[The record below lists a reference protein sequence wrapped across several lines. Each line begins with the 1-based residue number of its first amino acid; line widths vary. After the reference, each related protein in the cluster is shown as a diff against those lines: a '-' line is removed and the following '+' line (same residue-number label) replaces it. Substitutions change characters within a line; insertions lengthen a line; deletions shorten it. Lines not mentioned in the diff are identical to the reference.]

1 MSLEVWILPC
11 MLWFICVLRVSF
23 SLSTA
28 HGPSCFMVIFSS
40 TPLFSLWSQS
50 GTPHISS
57 APCPLLCLVTGSRLL
72 SSNQRLLG
80 SILYSTLS
88 IQCPCPDCNLIL
100 GHRTQHLNTRHTGPT
115 PTRDPSSCHA
125 AGSILKG
132 MGQLCP
138 CLNLAATTCR
148 RELRVDGSIK
158 V

>member
-1 MSLEVWILPC
+1 M
-11 MLWFICVLRVSF
+11 
-23 SLSTA
+23 STA

-100 GHRTQHLNTRHTGPT
+100 GHRTQHLNTQSTRPT
-115 PTRDPSSCHA
+115 PTQRYLESRINLCLKSDDK
-125 AGSILKG
+125 AGSAGKWKHEDRWKKRGRDSEIWESKRDRQRYKRTCCA
-132 MGQLCP
+132 GQ
-138 CLNLAATTCR
+138 
-148 RELRVDGSIK
+148 
-158 V
+158 